1 MSESL
6 KKMVVMGALILVG
19 IVAARYLLAPQP
31 VDEPANP
38 PPTADS
44 YGCFPPPRAVF
55 SKLGLDISVAS
66 TKYSNLVLGKV
77 DVKTDPGIVD
87 LVGKASSEAEV
98 RDYLRCL
105 AISRDKFS
113 PEQASYTDRF
123 NAFMATNPA
132 PDLFVQWQKDN
143 PFPRKTTLVE
153 RTADACGIL
162 KVTAEWQ
169 GMEAPEQKQVCNY
182 SAPTHCK
189 ILSTSIEKL
198 SDNNGSNSLSVS
210 PDSRSLTAT
219 VTARP
224 DGTAFDRKR
233 GWIEIKVAVKLQC
246 EEYAS

>member
-6 KKMVVMGALILVG
+6 KKLVVTGVLVLAG
-19 IVAARYLLAPQP
+19 IVAARYLLAPRP
-31 VDEPANP
+31 VDEPAHP

-44 YGCFPPPRAVF
+44 YGCFPPSHAIF
-55 SKLGLDISVAS
+55 SKLGLDVSVAS
-66 TKYSNLVLGKV
+66 TKYSSLVLGKV

-87 LVGKASSEAEV
+87 LVGKASREAEV

-132 PDLFVQWQKDN
+132 PDLFVKWQKDN

-162 KVTAEWQ
+162 NVTAEWQ
-169 GMEAPEQKQVCNY
+169 GMDAPEQKQVCNY

-189 ILSTSIEKL
+189 ILSASTEKL

-210 PDSRSLTAT
+210 PDGRSLTAT

-224 DGTAFDRKR
+224 HGTALDRKR
-233 GWIEIKVAVKLQC
+233 GWIEIKVTAKLQC
-246 EEYAS
+246 EEQTS